1 MGGGFA
7 GQILALWS
15 GQGSS
20 LPFCRAFLARLVRN
34 GNGLDLD
41 HYFGPKEAADLDE
54 RAGRRSLRVDVLVTD
69 RAYDRDA
76 AHVGQEVVQ
85 LDDVA
90 PRGAGGLE
98 RVGQVLED
106 PAGLGLEVP
115 FADEL
120 SLAVERD
127 LAGDIDDSLGRRVDH
142 MAVAERPRQRGRR
155 EKARLGHWGAC
166 YLGKA

>member
-20 LPFCRAFLARLVRN
+20 LPFCRAFPARLVRN

-76 AHVGQEVVQ
+76 GDVGEEVVPI
-85 LDDVA
+85 DEGA
-90 PRGAGGLE
+90 TRGGAG
-98 RVGQVLED
+98 VG
-106 PAGLGLEVP
+106 
-115 FADEL
+115 
-120 SLAVERD
+120 
-127 LAGDIDDSLGRRVDH
+127 
-142 MAVAERPRQRGRR
+142 R
-155 EKARLGHWGAC
+155 EE
-166 YLGKA
+166 